1 MSDQKLKVKF
11 IKDKIKR
18 SCDEFFEEYFND
30 YYGQCVKRRIKT
42 HLDKKIKEM
51 ISDFKK
57 RQIPKFMKVGNKFFE
72 TQISPE
78 MVEFIESELKRN
90 IELII
95 KDKNNEIIKGSESS
109 IEFKANEFVEEQIN
123 KLKKISLLEDIE
135 YRVKQYSDKLI
146 EDKMKQSMTEFIN
159 KHIEDSLKYEE
170 DLF

>member
-1 MSDQKLKVKF
+1 
-11 IKDKIKR
+11 
-18 SCDEFFEEYFND
+18 
-30 YYGQCVKRRIKT
+30 
-42 HLDKKIKEM
+42 M

-159 KHIEDSLKYEE
+159 KHIEDSLKYEK
-170 DLF
+170 DLFY